1 MPTPESSGRR
11 HEHGRALGPL
21 QVLSYA
27 IVFAAAAAVTYVAT
41 PAVWRLAVRVGAVVR
56 PDERRVHLRPTPT
69 LGGVAMFIAFLA
81 AMGVAALLPRFRSIF
96 SSSSEPIGM
105 VMAATVIL
113 AVGALDDL
121 REVSAPAKV
130 AGQVL
135 AGSVLALAGV
145 TMFFFR
151 VPFADFFVLSPDL
164 AFLVTVLW
172 VVGMAN
178 AVNLIDG
185 LDGLAAGV
193 VAIAAGALFIYA
205 NRLSGAGLLEP
216 ENIAPLVMA
225 ITCGLCVGFLPHNFS
240 PAKVFMGD
248 GGSLLLGL
256 LMAAATIS
264 VGGRTADQF
273 SGQTYFFFAP
283 LFIPFFILGVPI
295 LDTGLAI
302 VRRAMRGVSVSEA
315 DKEHLHHR
323 LMQMGHGPRRS
334 VLILWTWTAVLS
346 GVVLVPT
353 FTNQGNALVPFLVAA
368 LGVLLYTFFHP
379 GIRQPPPVRVFDQEA
394 PWPEPGANG
403 YRVRRLAVGDR
414 SHPTPAGPRSAG
426 PRSAGPRASAPRAS
440 APTTPGPSAGHLR
453 PPRAVP

>member
-1 MPTPESSGRR
+1 MV
-11 HEHGRALGPL
+11 GRAA
-21 QVLSYA
+21 VLSYG
-27 IVFAAAAAVTYVAT
+27 IVFLVAAVVTYLAT
-41 PAVWRLAVRVGAVVR
+41 PAVWRLAVRLGAVVR

-69 LGGVAMFIAFLA
+69 LGGVAMLFAFLV
-81 AMGVAALLPRFRSIF
+81 AMGVAFVLPAFDVVF
-96 SSSSEPIGM
+96 SSSSEPIGL
-105 VMAATVIL
+105 VMAAIVIL
-113 AVGALDDL
+113 AVGVLDDL

-135 AGSVLALAGV
+135 AGSVLGLAGV

-151 VPFADFFVLSPDL
+151 IPFADFLVLSPDL
-164 AFLVTVLW
+164 GFLLTVLW

-178 AVNLIDG
+178 AVNFIDG

-193 VAIAAGALFIYA
+193 VAIAAGALFVYST
-205 NRLSGAGLLEP
+205 RLSDAGLLEAG
-216 ENIAPLVMA
+216 NVAPLAVA

-248 GGSLLLGL
+248 GGSMLLGL

-295 LDTGLAI
+295 VDTGFAI
-302 VRRAMRGVSVSEA
+302 VRRAARRMPVSAA
-315 DKEHLHHR
+315 DKAHLHHR

-334 VLILWTWTAVLS
+334 VLILWAWTAVLS

-353 FTNQGNALVPFLVAA
+353 FTNQGNAVVPFLVAG
-368 LGVLLYTFFHP
+368 LGVLLFTFFHP
-379 GIRQPPPVRVFDQEA
+379 QLRQPPPVRLFDQEA
-394 PWPEPGANG
+394 PWAGAPNG
-403 YRVRRLAVGDR
+403 GSPPRGERKPPVRAGQAPAAVRDG
-414 SHPTPAGPRSAG
+414 
-426 PRSAGPRASAPRAS
+426 RADAPRATS
-440 APTTPGPSAGHLR
+440 AARQAPGHLR
-453 PPRAVP
+453 PPRPVP

>member
-1 MPTPESSGRR
+1 M
-11 HEHGRALGPL
+11 
-21 QVLSYA
+21 LSYGL
-27 IVFAAAAAVTYVAT
+27 VFGVAALVTYLIT
-41 PAVWRLAVRVGAVVR
+41 PATCRLAVTVGAVVK
-56 PDERRVHLRPTPT
+56 PDERRVHTRPTPT
-69 LGGVAMFIAFLA
+69 LGGVGMLFAFLV
-81 AMGVAALLPRFRSIF
+81 AMGVAALLPQFRSIF
-96 SSSSEPIGM
+96 TASSEPLGL
-105 VMAATVIL
+105 VMAAVVIL

-121 REVSAPAKV
+121 RDVSAPAKV
-130 AGQVL
+130 AGQVFG
-135 AGSVLALAGV
+135 GSVLALAGV

-151 VPFADFFVLSPDL
+151 IPFADFVVLSPDL

-193 VAIAAGALFIYA
+193 VGIAALALFIYA

-216 ENIAPLVMA
+216 ENMASLTMA
-225 ITCGLCVGFLPHNFS
+225 ITCGVCVGFLPHNFS

-248 GGSLLLGL
+248 GGAMLLGL

-295 LDTGLAI
+295 ADTGFAI
-302 VRRAMRGVSVSEA
+302 LRRAVRRASVSEA
-315 DKEHLHHR
+315 DKAHLHHR
-323 LMQMGHGPRRS
+323 LMEMGHGPRRS
-334 VLILWTWTAVLS
+334 VLILWAWTALLS

-353 FTNQGNALVPFLVAA
+353 FTNQGNAIVPVIVAG
-368 LGVLLYTFFHP
+368 LGILLYTFFHP
-379 GIRQPPPVRVFDQEA
+379 MVRRHPPAGVFDQEA
-394 PWPEPGANG
+394 PWTPPPVERRHRRPVVGGRHPPPPAPPPPAPPPPAPPPAASGSPG
-403 YRVRRLAVGDR
+403 
-414 SHPTPAGPRSAG
+414 
-426 PRSAGPRASAPRAS
+426 
-440 APTTPGPSAGHLR
+440 LR

>member
-1 MPTPESSGRR
+1 M
-11 HEHGRALGPL
+11 
-21 QVLSYA
+21 LSYGL
-27 IVFAAAAAVTYVAT
+27 VFGVAALVTYLIT
-41 PAVWRLAVRVGAVVR
+41 PATCRLAVTVGAVVK
-56 PDERRVHLRPTPT
+56 PDERRVHTRPTPT
-69 LGGVAMFIAFLA
+69 LGGVGMLFAFLL
-81 AMGVAALLPRFRSIF
+81 AMGVAALLPQFRSIF
-96 SSSSEPIGM
+96 TASSEPLGL
-105 VMAATVIL
+105 VMAAVVIL

-121 REVSAPAKV
+121 RDVSAPAKV
-130 AGQVL
+130 AGQVFG
-135 AGSVLALAGV
+135 GSVLALAGV

-151 VPFADFFVLSPDL
+151 IPFADFIVLSPDL

-193 VAIAAGALFIYA
+193 VGIAALALFIYA

-216 ENIAPLVMA
+216 ENMASLTMA
-225 ITCGLCVGFLPHNFS
+225 ITCGVCVGFLPHNFS

-248 GGSLLLGL
+248 GGAMLLGL

-295 LDTGLAI
+295 ADTGFAI
-302 VRRAMRGVSVSEA
+302 LRRAVRRASVSEA
-315 DKEHLHHR
+315 DKAHLHHR
-323 LMQMGHGPRRS
+323 LMEMGHGPRRS
-334 VLILWTWTAVLS
+334 VLILWAWTALLS

-353 FTNQGNALVPFLVAA
+353 FTNQGNAIVPVLVAG
-368 LGVLLYTFFHP
+368 LGILLYTFFHP
-379 GIRQPPPVRVFDQEA
+379 LVRRHPPTGVFDQEA
-394 PWPEPGANG
+394 PWTPPPVG
-403 YRVRRLAVGDR
+403 RRHRRPVVGGRHR
-414 SHPTPAGPRSAG
+414 SPPPPPPAASGTP
-426 PRSAGPRASAPRAS
+426 
-440 APTTPGPSAGHLR
+440 HLR